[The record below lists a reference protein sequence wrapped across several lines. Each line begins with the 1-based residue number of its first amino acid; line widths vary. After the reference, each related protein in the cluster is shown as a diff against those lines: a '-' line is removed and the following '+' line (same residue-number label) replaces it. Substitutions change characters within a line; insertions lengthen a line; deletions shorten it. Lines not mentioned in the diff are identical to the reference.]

1 MFFYFLN
8 DAYIA
13 IIGDIKDSKKIK
25 NRGEAQEQ
33 LQMILEDINDRY
45 NDDISSKFTI
55 TLGDEFQGLLHN
67 GKNIMMIITEIERR
81 MFPLKIRFGIGIG
94 AITTSINREM
104 SIGADGPGYYKARS
118 AIDYLKE
125 SEKKKKTDAP
135 DIRLEV
141 EDENQE
147 ISIMINTI
155 FTLLTVI
162 KESWS
167 DRQRE
172 IIWTMFECQD
182 SQTAVAKRFNIA
194 QPAVQK
200 TLSRG
205 KYYAYK
211 DALDTVGK
219 VFEEIRRTNV

>member
-1 MFFYFLN
+1 MFFCFLN
-8 DAYIA
+8 DVYIA
-13 IIGDIKDSKKIK
+13 VIGDIKDSKKIED
-25 NRGEAQEQ
+25 RREAQEK
-33 LQMILEDINDRY
+33 LQRILEDINDRY

-104 SIGADGPGYYKARS
+104 SIGADGPAYYKARQ
-118 AIDYLKE
+118 AIDFLKE
-125 SEKKKKTDAP
+125 SEKKNKTDAP
-135 DIRLEV
+135 DVRLEV
-141 EDENQE
+141 ENYET
-147 ISIMINTI
+147 SIMINTI

-162 KESWS
+162 KEAWS

-172 IIWTMFECQD
+172 IIWTMLGYQD
-182 SQTAVAKRFNIA
+182 NQAAVAKRLNIS

-205 KYYAYK
+205 SYYAYK
-211 DALDTVGK
+211 EALDTVGK
-219 VFEEIRRTNV
+219 AFEEIRRTNV